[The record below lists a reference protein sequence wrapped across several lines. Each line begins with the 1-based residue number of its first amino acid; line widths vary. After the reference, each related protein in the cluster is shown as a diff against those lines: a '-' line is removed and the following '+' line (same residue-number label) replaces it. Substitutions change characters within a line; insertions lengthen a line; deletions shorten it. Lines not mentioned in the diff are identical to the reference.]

1 METGILEG
9 VFMKRLVPLGL
20 IAAFLL
26 AMATVSSP
34 TVANAQGAGFVSSIL
49 NRMERN
55 RQTLKSLRASVDMV
69 KYNAQIGD
77 EDKYK
82 GIVLYVP
89 AAGRNAYVRVDWSS
103 PQKETLAVAD
113 GKFTLCR
120 PRLNMCYQGNS
131 KSNKNKPGAA
141 LEFLNMSRQQLAAR
155 YDVQNMGEETL
166 WGGVATTHVK
176 LMPKGAERFK
186 WAEAWIDG
194 QGMPV
199 QTKVIEKN
207 DDSTTVRLTNLQR
220 NANISLDEF
229 VLKLTGVKIVPA

>member
-1 METGILEG
+1 
-9 VFMKRLVPLGL
+9 MKRLVPLGL
-20 IAAFLL
+20 VAALLL
-26 AMATVSSP
+26 ATVAVSSP
-34 TVANAQGAGFVSSIL
+34 TVVNAQGAGYISSLL
-49 NRMERN
+49 NRLQRN
-55 RQTLKSLRASVDMV
+55 SQTLKSLRASVDMV

-89 AAGRNAYVRVDWSS
+89 AAGRNAFVRIDWSS
-103 PQKETLAVAD
+103 PQKETLAVAE

-120 PRLNMCYQGNS
+120 PRLNMCYQGRAGTGKGKASAAFDFLSMS
-131 KSNKNKPGAA
+131 K
-141 LEFLNMSRQQLAAR
+141 QQLLAR
-155 YDVQNMGEETL
+155 YDVQDMGRETL
-166 WGGVATTHVK
+166 WGGVATSHVK

-186 WAEAWIDG
+186 WAEAWVDD

-220 NANISLDEF
+220 NASISLDEF